1 MFWFTLINKKAAEP
15 ACCFLN
21 PFLLVQP
28 KWINRSDLGTYS
40 LRPRTHRL
48 VAGWEAGCLRLA
60 FLLCRHGSRP
70 RIGSRIFHPS
80 DEVDNGRGCLRA
92 FVGRAWF
99 RSGQSLGEVV
109 CREHCVAHGTAGDE
123 AGLSQPGSG

>member
-15 ACCFLN
+15 ACCFLK
-21 PFLLVQP
+21 PFLVVQP

-60 FLLCRHGSRP
+60 SLLCRHGSR
-70 RIGSRIFHPS
+70 RRVGSRIAHPR
-80 DEVDNGRGCLRA
+80 DEVHNGRRCLRA
-92 FVGRAWF
+92 FVGRARF
-99 RSGQSLGEVV
+99 RAGQSLGEVV
-109 CREHCVAHGTAGDE
+109 RREHGVAHWSAGDE
-123 AGLSQPGSG
+123 AGLSQSGSG